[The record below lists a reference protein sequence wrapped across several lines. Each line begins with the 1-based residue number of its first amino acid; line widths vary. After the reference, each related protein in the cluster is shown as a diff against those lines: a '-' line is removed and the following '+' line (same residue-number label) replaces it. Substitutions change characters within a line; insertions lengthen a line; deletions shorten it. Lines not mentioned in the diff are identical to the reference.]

1 MRGRERENIERER
14 HCNNKK
20 RVFLFFSF
28 LLLRV
33 SPVITHTKKRGEI
46 KATVG
51 VEENKKGLKMTL
63 PLSFLSTAFLFFFV
77 VLSRAEERKSKGK
90 NPLPFNLAP
99 LSSRKTL
106 SPATPGVRLSPPNS
120 HRRFCLPPSIPHH
133 LITDLERSMQKKKKN
148 VALLF

>member
-1 MRGRERENIERER
+1 MRGRERENNERER

-51 VEENKKGLKMTL
+51 VEENKKGLKMTQITETK
-63 PLSFLSTAFLFFFV
+63 PEAKKHEDEKKTTGPPSLFSLDCFFV
-77 VLSRAEERKSKGK
+77 FFCCS
-90 NPLPFNLAP
+90 F
-99 LSSRKTL
+99 SSR
-106 SPATPGVRLSPPNS
+106 R
-120 HRRFCLPPSIPHH
+120 
-133 LITDLERSMQKKKKN
+133 EKK
-148 VALLF
+148 